1 MMKISFKELR
11 KTPFEVKASLKN
23 LKKTYKIELKLAT
36 LTDSMREDAPVESM
50 GAVLSALESVTEY
63 VVNMLRLKDNEVET
77 LENLSQEEFMA
88 LSQRLT
94 MRVMG
99 MSEAEIEDAL
109 LEAEADEGLVE

>member
-1 MMKISFKELR
+1 
-11 KTPFEVKASLKN
+11 
-23 LKKTYKIELKLAT
+23 
-36 LTDSMREDAPVESM
+36 
-50 GAVLSALESVTEY
+50 
-63 VVNMLRLKDNEVET
+63 
-77 LENLSQEEFMA
+77 MA